1 MTVSL
6 EKHPDMP
13 LAGAAPIDIM
23 ALTND
28 TCRWPV
34 RLNPWRDEGPWL
46 FCGHHVSRGR
56 YCRKHGAM
64 AFRSLAAPERQPKK

>member
-23 ALTND
+23 SLTD
-28 TCRWPV
+28 ESCRWPV
-34 RLNPWRDEGPWL
+34 RENPWDDKAPWL
-46 FCGHHVSRGR
+46 FCGHRVARGR
-56 YCRKHGAM
+56 YCDKHGAM
-64 AFRSLAAPERQPKK
+64 AYRGLVGTTVSS